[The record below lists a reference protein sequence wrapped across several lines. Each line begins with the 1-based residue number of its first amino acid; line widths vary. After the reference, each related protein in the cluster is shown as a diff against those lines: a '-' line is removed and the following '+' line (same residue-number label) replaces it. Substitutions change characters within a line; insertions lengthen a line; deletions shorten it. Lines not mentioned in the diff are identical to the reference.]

1 MYIERTCVRVLLLVS
16 ARKSFLGSAY
26 GKESTCSAGSMGSDP
41 DQRTNIIECCM
52 MWPKKN
58 REASQELTFM
68 VCDIPDTGPGD
79 LHVLYH
85 SVSITCRVVIN
96 IPPLQMMAKNKE
108 FL

>member
-1 MYIERTCVRVLLLVS
+1 MLYDV
-16 ARKSFLGSAY
+16 AK
-26 GKESTCSAGSMGSDP
+26 KK
-41 DQRTNIIECCM
+41 
-52 MWPKKN
+52 KKN
-58 REASQELTFM
+58 REATQEMTFM

-108 FL
+108 FIWDYILSKIQSLIPILGLLSPKFSLFSLYKTAA